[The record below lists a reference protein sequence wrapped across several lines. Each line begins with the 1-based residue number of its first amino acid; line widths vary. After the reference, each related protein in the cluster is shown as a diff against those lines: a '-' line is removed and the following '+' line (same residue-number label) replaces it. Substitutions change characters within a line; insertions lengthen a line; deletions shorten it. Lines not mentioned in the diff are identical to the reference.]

1 MEKKN
6 LNIGIIYTTIGS
18 LWWGLLGTFFF
29 QYISFAG
36 TIEIVVHRTFWT
48 CIILFITTLYLKKID
63 ILKKI
68 LFDKFF
74 IFILLITSL
83 LILAN
88 WTTWIYAVSTKRI
101 IDASYGYFI
110 FPIINILFG
119 YFFFKEEINKKR
131 FVSIILVIISSLFLL
146 FNFNSFPWLG
156 ILVAIFWSLYNLLRK
171 KINVDTDVGLFIESL
186 FILPLA
192 IIFFYFIYKNNLND
206 FSLIYPFNMFL
217 LFLAGPMTV
226 IPLFFYI
233 KGLEKA
239 GMGVSGMIFFLTPT
253 CQFLLG
259 YFYFNEPF
267 SIDKMV
273 SFILIWIAVFIYIR
287 DLYEKN

>member
-48 CIILFITTLYLKKID
+48 CIILFITTLYLKKIE

-156 ILVAIFWSLYNLLRK
+156 VLVAIFWSLYNLLRK

-267 SIDKMV
+267 SKDKMI
-273 SFILIWIAVFIYIR
+273 SFILIWFAVFIYIR

>member
-119 YFFFKEEINKKR
+119 YIFFKEEINKKR

-156 ILVAIFWSLYNLLRK
+156 VLVAIFWSLYNLLRK

-186 FILPLA
+186 FMLPLA
-192 IIFFYFIYKNNLND
+192 IIIFYFIYKNNLND
-206 FSLIYPFNMFL
+206 FSFVYPFNMFL

>member
-156 ILVAIFWSLYNLLRK
+156 VLVAIFWSLYNLLRK

-267 SIDKMV
+267 SKDKMI
-273 SFILIWIAVFIYIR
+273 SFILIWFAVFIYIR